1 MSLYHLP
8 LVWLLA
14 TLPPSCTAVNV
25 GSTTY
30 WNSGGAFYLPVA
42 EGYKIVGP
50 PLGAIVFELP
60 SSANKIVVNSMT
72 YFSYGG
78 GYYRP
83 FYSGSTVIY
92 QIVKDPTN
100 EVRTLQNNPKMENIR
115 LILI

>member
-1 MSLYHLP
+1 M
-8 LVWLLA
+8 LVPYILVVPPPSGA
-14 TLPPSCTAVNV
+14 IVVSLPPNCTAVNV

-42 EGYKIVGP
+42 EGYKIVEP

-60 SSANKIVVNSMT
+60 GSANKVIVNGKT
-72 YFSYGG
+72 YYAFGG

-92 QIVKDPTN
+92 QIVKDPT
-100 EVRTLQNNPKMENIR
+100 MG
-115 LILI
+115 